1 LLREVSGPVLFWNS
15 LATLRIKEKAMK
27 KLKAG
32 IIGAGNIS
40 GIYIKN
46 LREMFSGSVELCA
59 IANASPEKAREAA
72 RRHGLDFAESP
83 DALLSRDDIAIV
95 LNLTPPAAHYAV
107 AKAAIE
113 AGKHIY
119 NEKPLCANLSDAEAL
134 LELAR
139 KNNVR
144 ISCAPDTFLGA
155 GIQTARK
162 LIDDGWIGRPTGGV
176 VFLMNHGPEH
186 WHPAPEF
193 FYAPGGGPLLD
204 MGPYYLTALA
214 ALLGPVASV
223 TGSAS
228 AAFDTRCV
236 TSKEKYGQNIA
247 VTTPTHISALLD
259 YECGATLSMTMS
271 FDVWS
276 HSLPHIEIYGSEGTL
291 QIGDPNFFTSPIHLK
306 RRRSETWQEI
316 PLVGPSSPLL
326 ADLLDHDNWRG
337 IGVADMAEAINSNAG
352 ANRQHRA
359 SGELALHVL
368 EVMVRILES
377 AESGKRLTISH
388 RCDRPEKLSL

>member
-1 LLREVSGPVLFWNS
+1 MR
-15 LATLRIKEKAMK
+15 

-32 IIGAGNIS
+32 IIGAGSIS

-46 LREMFSGSVELCA
+46 LRSIFSGSVDLCA

-72 RRHGLDFAESP
+72 IRHGLDFAESP
-83 DALLSRDDIAIV
+83 GALLARDDIAIV

-119 NEKPLCANLSDAEAL
+119 NEKPLCANLADAETL

-139 KNNVR
+139 KNKVR
-144 ISCAPDTFLGA
+144 VSCAPDTFLGA

-162 LIDDGWIGRPTGGV
+162 LIDDGWIGHPVGGAA
-176 VFLMNHGPEH
+176 FLMNHGPEH
-186 WHPAPEF
+186 WHPAPAF
-193 FYAPGGGPLLD
+193 YYAPGGGPLFD

-223 TGSAS
+223 TGSA
-228 AAFDTRCV
+228 ATAFDTRDI
-236 TSKEKYGQNIA
+236 TSKEKFGEKIT

-259 YECGATLSMTMS
+259 FSCGTAITMTMS

-291 QIGDPNFFTSPIHLK
+291 QIGNPNFFTSPVRLT
-306 RRRSETWQEI
+306 RRRAATWQEI
-316 PLVGPSSPLL
+316 PLIGPSSPLL
-326 ADLLDHDNWRG
+326 ADLLDNENWRG
-337 IGVADMAEAINSNAG
+337 IGVADMAESIYAD
-352 ANRQHRA
+352 RRHRA
-359 SGELALHVL
+359 SGELALHIL
-368 EVMVRILES
+368 EVMTRITES
-377 AESGKRLTISH
+377 AKTGKRLSISH
-388 RCDRPEKLSL
+388 RGEQPEKSNL